1 MTVLDFFLAGIAK
14 DFILFVTFYRRR
26 KLRQQD
32 QNLREWPL
40 RRGTPGIDWYLRR
53 RGGYPSTR
61 FERVRSRLLPHA
73 ARWFVNLR
81 TFDLLLGYLL
91 NRNSR
96 RGRPAAKNG
105 KAGVRR
111 FWPRIKL
118 VS

>member
-1 MTVLDFFLAGIAK
+1 M
-14 DFILFVTFYRRR
+14 
-26 KLRQQD
+26 
-32 QNLREWPL
+32 N
-40 RRGTPGIDWYLRR
+40 
-53 RGGYPSTR
+53 S
-61 FERVRSRLLPHA
+61 
-73 ARWFVNLR
+73 R

-105 KAGVRR
+105 TAGLRR